1 MDSVKSIVS
10 MTDAM
15 ANAVEAVAKTDKLD
29 ESKREKLAKDFE
41 SVFTYRLLMEMN
53 NTIGQWGMEK
63 DQTNE
68 QVQSLF
74 SLCLSDHISKN
85 GGIGLW
91 KDIKKALDKT
101 ADKSSGQ
108 EVMEAKI

>member
-1 MDSVKSIVS
+1 VDSIKPIIATPDLAARVIG
-10 MTDAM
+10 
-15 ANAVEAVAKTDKLD
+15 KTKAAEELSEDKK
-29 ESKREKLAKDFE
+29 EQLAKDFE
-41 SVFTYRLLMEMN
+41 SVFIYRLLMEMN

-63 DQTNE
+63 EQTTE

-91 KDIKKALDKT
+91 KDIKRELDET
-101 ADKSSGQ
+101 TDKDSRPDR
-108 EVMEAKI
+108 MELNI